1 MCKMR
6 QKNTLDNLLRLNLLD
21 DFVVLKLL
29 DSLLE

>member
-1 MCKMR
+1 MR